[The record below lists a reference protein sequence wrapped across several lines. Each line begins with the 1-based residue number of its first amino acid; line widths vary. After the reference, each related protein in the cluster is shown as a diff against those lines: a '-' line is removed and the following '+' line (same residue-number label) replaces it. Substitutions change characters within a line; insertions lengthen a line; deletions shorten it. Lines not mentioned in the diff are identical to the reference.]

1 MKNAE
6 NHLDCVVIGYNEVPF
21 VKYESFLRNY
31 GEDAEAYRDL
41 KFSFVNID
49 GKKLDYMGLLN
60 HVLGLAQ
67 PERSI
72 PALTAEELKS
82 GDIPN
87 LAAVYLTNFL
97 RNKGHQTQYIN
108 LFQYEKEKLIEYLA
122 EDPLCVAI
130 TTTFYVVNLPAVEIV
145 EFIRQHNPRVK
156 IVIGGPLISNHARNY
171 EDPIELKAALDDIGA
186 DIYVI
191 EGQGELTLSQIVDTL
206 KSGGE
211 LSTVQNIAYVKS
223 GKLLRTK
230 TVAENNSLDENY
242 IDWRKF
248 RDEDIGATVQTR
260 TARSCA
266 FKCSF
271 CNYPT
276 RAGALSLT
284 SNEVIEKE
292 LDSILELDQV
302 RNLVFI
308 DDTFNVPF
316 PRFKEICRLM
326 IRNKYPFNWFSYF
339 RCSNSDEEAIALM
352 AESGCKGVFLGIE
365 SGSPTILKNMN
376 KSATI
381 EKYAQGIEWLRQYG
395 IMTFGSFIVGFPGET
410 EATVQ
415 ETVDFIQQTKPDYY
429 RAQMWYCE
437 PGTPIQL
444 RRSEYDINGQGFV
457 WSHRTMDSLEAMDHI
472 DRMFLT
478 IKESLWL
485 PQWSFDFWT
494 IPYLIGKGFSFDLFR
509 KLMWSAHQMLT
520 LEIASV
526 PDEEKHALQQEY
538 LEQMVK
544 AAESS
549 LQSTGQA
556 LPSQSKTVSTCCTH
570 GAPPFRSDTLLTGF

>member
-1 MKNAE
+1 MKNE
-6 NHLDCVVIGYNEVPF
+6 KNDLDCIVIGYNEVPF

-31 GEDAEAYRDL
+31 GEEAEAYRDL
-41 KFSFVNID
+41 KFSFVD
-49 GKKLDYMGLLN
+49 LGGTKLDYMGLLN
-60 HVLGLAQ
+60 HALALAQ
-67 PERSI
+67 PEGSV
-72 PALTAEELKS
+72 PALPHEELKS

-97 RNKGHQTQYIN
+97 RNNGHQTRYIN
-108 LFQYEKEKLIEYLA
+108 LFQHEKEKLIAYLA
-122 EDPLCVAI
+122 DDPLCVAI
-130 TTTFYVVNLPAVEIV
+130 TTTFYVVNLPASEIV
-145 EFIRQHNPRVK
+145 EFIREHNPKVK

-171 EDPIELKAALDDIGA
+171 KNADELKTALDDIGA

-191 EGQGELTLSQIVDTL
+191 EGQGELTLSQIVDSL
-206 KSGGE
+206 KNDCD
-211 LSTVQNIAYVKS
+211 LSLVPNIAYLEN
-223 GKLLRTK
+223 GKLLTTK
-230 TVAENNSLDENY
+230 VIAENNSLDENY

-248 RDEDIGATVQTR
+248 QDENLGATIQTR

-276 RAGALSLT
+276 RAGALALT
-284 SNEVIEKE
+284 SNEIIEKE
-292 LDSILELDQV
+292 LDSILELGEV
-302 RNLVFI
+302 GNLVFI

-316 PRFKEICRLM
+316 PRFKEVCRLM
-326 IRNKYPFNWFSYF
+326 IKNKYPFNWYSYF

-415 ETVDFIQQTKPDYY
+415 ETVDFIRETKPDYY
-429 RAQMWYCE
+429 RTQMWYCE
-437 PGTPIQL
+437 PGTPIQNQ
-444 RRSEYDINGQGFV
+444 RSDYDINGQGFV
-457 WSHRTMDSLEAMDHI
+457 WNHRTMDSLEAMDHI
-472 DRMFLT
+472 DKMFLT
-478 IKESLWL
+478 IKDSLWL

-494 IPYLIGKGFSFDLFR
+494 IPYLIGKGISFDLFR
-509 KLMWSAHQMLT
+509 ELMASAHQMLT

-526 PDEEKHALQQEY
+526 PEQQKQVMQQEY
-538 LEQMVK
+538 LQQMVK
-544 AAESS
+544 AAKSWHRNMTPGS
-549 LQSTGQA
+549 H
-556 LPSQSKTVSTCCTH
+556 PSAPSPGFADIWSDDLLVTV
-570 GAPPFRSDTLLTGF
+570 

>member
-1 MKNAE
+1 MKKAE
-6 NHLDCVVIGYNEVPF
+6 NHLDCIVIGYNEVPF

-41 KFSFVNID
+41 KFSFVD
-49 GKKLDYMGLLN
+49 LGGKKFDYMDLLN
-60 HVLGLAQ
+60 HVFTLAQ
-67 PERSI
+67 PEGGI
-72 PALTAEELKS
+72 PASHGKELKS

-97 RNKGHQTQYIN
+97 RNHGHETRYIN
-108 LFQYEKEKLIEYLA
+108 LFQHEKEKLIEYLA
-122 EDPLCVAI
+122 DDPFCVAI
-130 TTTFYVVNLPAVEIV
+130 TTTFYVVNLPAVEV
-145 EFIRQHNPRVK
+145 VKFIREHNPKVK
-156 IVIGGPLISNHARNY
+156 IVVGGPLISNHARNY
-171 EDPIELKAALDDIGA
+171 KDADEFKAALDDIGA

-206 KSGGE
+206 KNGGD
-211 LSTVQNIAYVKS
+211 LSTVPNIVYLES
-223 GKLLRTK
+223 GKLLKTK
-230 TVAENNSLDENY
+230 VTAEDNSLDENY

-248 RDEDIGATVQTR
+248 RDEDLGATVQTR

-292 LDSILELDQV
+292 LDSILELGQV
-302 RNLVFI
+302 RNMVFI

-316 PRFKEICRLM
+316 PRFKEVCRLM

-415 ETVDFIQQTKPDYY
+415 ETVDFIRETKPDYY
-429 RAQMWYCE
+429 RTQMWYCE
-437 PGTPIQL
+437 PGTPIQNQ
-444 RRSEYDINGQGFV
+444 RSEYDINGQGFV
-457 WSHRTMDSLEAMDHI
+457 WNHRTMDSLEAMDHI
-472 DRMFLT
+472 DKMFLT
-478 IKESLWL
+478 IKDSVWL

-494 IPYLIGKGFSFDLFR
+494 IPYLIGKGIGFELFR
-509 KLMWSAHQMLT
+509 ELMRSAHQMLT

-526 PDEEKHALQQEY
+526 PEQEKHVLQQEY

-544 AAESS
+544 AAR
-549 LQSTGQA
+549 TG
-556 LPSQSKTVSTCCTH
+556 SNV
-570 GAPPFRSDTLLTGF
+570 